1 MKSLPTLH
9 TDRLVLREYAAEDA
23 PDVQRLVGEWKVA
36 RTLSVVPH
44 PYEDGMAEEWIASLR
59 PAYEAGKTLTWA
71 VVLREEGELV
81 GAITLHPNA
90 RDDNAELGYWIGRPY
105 WGLGYATEAA
115 REVVRYGFE
124 GLGLHRIHAEH
135 LGSNP
140 ASGRVM
146 QKIGMGYEGT
156 RPEHHKKWGAYE
168 DRVDYGLLARDW
180 RDLHR
185 R

>member
-1 MKSLPTLH
+1 MEPYPELN
-9 TDRLVLREYAAEDA
+9 TDRLVLRESTP
-23 PDVQRLVGEWKVA
+23 PDVSAVQRLVGEWEVA
-36 RTLSVVPH
+36 RTLAVVPH

-105 WGLGYATEAA
+105 WGHGYATEAA
-115 REVVRYGFE
+115 REVLRYAFE
-124 GLGLHRIHAEH
+124 DLGLHRIHAEH

-140 ASGRVM
+140 ASGKVM
-146 QKIGMGYEGT
+146 QKSG
-156 RPEHHKKWGAYE
+156 
-168 DRVDYGLLARDW
+168 
-180 RDLHR
+180 
-185 R
+185 

>member
-1 MKSLPTLH
+1 M
-9 TDRLVLREYAAEDA
+9 YACICETGRGFFEGGRA
-23 PDVQRLVGEWKVA
+23 
-36 RTLSVVPH
+36 LSDQACISSDPPPPCH
-44 PYEDGMAEEWIASLR
+44 SWIASLR

-71 VVLREEGELV
+71 VVLREEGGLV

-90 RDDNAELGYWIGRPY
+90 RNDNVELGYWIGRPY
-105 WGLGYATEAA
+105 WGRGYATEAA
-115 REVVRYGFE
+115 REVVCYGFE
-124 GLGLHRIHAEH
+124 RLGLHCIHAEH

-146 QKIGMGYEGT
+146 QKIGMSYEGT
-156 RPEHHKKWGAYE
+156 RPEQHKKWGAYE